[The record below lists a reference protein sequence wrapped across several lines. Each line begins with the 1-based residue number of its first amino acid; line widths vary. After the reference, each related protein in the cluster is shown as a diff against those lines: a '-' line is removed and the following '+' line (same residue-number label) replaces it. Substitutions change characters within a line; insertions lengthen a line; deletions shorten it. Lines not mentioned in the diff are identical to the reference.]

1 MSSSQQQGN
10 RRRRQRNHHHP
21 PPPPSSSLM
30 GNLATAAVVA
40 YGTYRVAG
48 WAWDTIWNDNDY
60 ENNNSGNGSYRMPA
74 QTGRTQQQTQQQ
86 QQQRRRR
93 WDLRRDRLVQCREEC
108 RKTLQKFLPAIRSQI
123 EDRTDVSQETARLK
137 QIRARDKKKKNKM
150 KKNNNAVDDN
160 SGAAAATV
168 DDDDDDERAEL
179 WETIKVRAV
188 TRLVVTAYA
197 NTLMFLVLTVQVNL
211 VAGRLFQNDD
221 NTTANDKEAHRLV
234 LTRTYQYFLD
244 QGLDRL
250 MSAVEDAVQDAL
262 DPNRGWNVLEGP
274 MSMALEQP
282 VLESALENIRGTVE
296 RQRQRQRRNGGSR
309 TSATRSSTT
318 YRTAA
323 TTTNGRTL
331 FRFLMPAA
339 AYQGCSSSNNNS
351 HGCEEEQ
358 QQQQQ
363 GVNANANANE
373 VANWI
378 QDETWDLLES
388 SVFRDAERDCLDTT
402 FAMMRDLHWGR
413 MFCADKNGNEDEKN
427 EEEKKEQQQQQQQE
441 DGKVKSLKTQPMASV
456 LTQLKKTSNS
466 FYNSQQ
472 QQEPLLHANA
482 AGGVA
487 VYSSASYAIQMEGL
501 PAVLELQDVSFN

>member
-10 RRRRQRNHHHP
+10 RRRRQRNHHPPP

-60 ENNNSGNGSYRMPA
+60 DNNNSGNGNYRMPA
-74 QTGRTQQQTQQQ
+74 QTGRTQQQQTQQQ
-86 QQQRRRR
+86 QQQRRRYR

-150 KKNNNAVDDN
+150 KKNNNVVDDN
-160 SGAAAATV
+160 SGAAATV

-221 NTTANDKEAHRLV
+221 NTNDSEYSADNGSSGGGDNNNNSTTANDKEAHRLV
-234 LTRTYQYFLD
+234 LTRTYQYFLN

-262 DPNRGWNVLEGP
+262 DPNRGWNVLE
-274 MSMALEQP
+274 E
-282 VLESALENIRGTVE
+282 
-296 RQRQRQRRNGGSR
+296 
-309 TSATRSSTT
+309 
-318 YRTAA
+318 
-323 TTTNGRTL
+323 
-331 FRFLMPAA
+331 
-339 AYQGCSSSNNNS
+339 
-351 HGCEEEQ
+351 
-358 QQQQQ
+358 
-363 GVNANANANE
+363 
-373 VANWI
+373 
-378 QDETWDLLES
+378 
-388 SVFRDAERDCLDTT
+388 
-402 FAMMRDLHWGR
+402 
-413 MFCADKNGNEDEKN
+413 
-427 EEEKKEQQQQQQQE
+427 EEEKK
-441 DGKVKSLKTQPMASV
+441 
-456 LTQLKKTSNS
+456 KKGTK
-466 FYNSQQ
+466 Y
-472 QQEPLLHANA
+472 
-482 AGGVA
+482 
-487 VYSSASYAIQMEGL
+487 
-501 PAVLELQDVSFN
+501 